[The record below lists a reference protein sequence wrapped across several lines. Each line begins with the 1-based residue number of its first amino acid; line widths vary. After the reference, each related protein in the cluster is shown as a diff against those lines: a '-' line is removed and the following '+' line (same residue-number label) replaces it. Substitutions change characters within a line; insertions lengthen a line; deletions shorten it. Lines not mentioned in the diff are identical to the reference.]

1 MKTVHNKSEQTLLN
15 YLNGAGWTLDFASS
29 TDQAIIYL
37 DWDRFAVLHFVD
49 AYWASVY
56 AGFASGTS
64 IVVDNYFNHF
74 PLSPDFSRSLKAVNI
89 FFCKL
94 YVYCTIKFLKT
105 NKSTVQIQQS
115 I

>member
-56 AGFASGTS
+56 AGFASVQVSLLT
-64 IVVDNYFNHF
+64 IILTNF
-74 PLSPDFSRSLKAVNI
+74 PFSLDFSRCLEAVNI
-89 FFCKL
+89 HFCKL
-94 YVYCTIKFLKT
+94 YPVATLNSSNLT
-105 NKSTVQIQQS
+105 SQQFR
-115 I
+115 